1 MRSCHFGFKERR
13 VTVYFLIHKFHHQST
28 EVCVIVCIRKQTLQS
43 MDSED
48 SEQQIS
54 VTHQLPGR
62 QLPPAPVEA
71 VIRFGYLPDVVWP
84 IYRQLVSTGSL
95 RDDVIQSDSDAA
107 GGASGDA
114 RPHRHVM
121 AAALL
126 LASVENIVSSQ
137 FSDSLTGNGVSRSR
151 AAVTR
156 CGRVPK
162 DQAGAGDL
170 EGDGPEP
177 SPRSANRPE
186 GVQDVEHAAHDE
198 SPAARETTTMKPVT
212 LTPQPLPPSPPPPPP
227 PTTTSTPAPTTTN
240 ASGATTPG
248 VTTTTALGVMTAGA
262 STSTPSSTTAASSAD
277 GVEDTPGAESGT
289 TTATSTPTLSGVAT
303 AIPDE
308 VPRLQTSSV
317 TVDPTRHVTAAAS
330 RSSATTPNREDL
342 SEDRAR
348 ERRHQ
353 LERLRALQAENR
365 RLKARKVCRQCR
377 QRPVALTFLPCGHFC
392 FCQECGSSF
401 SSCPLCRKTI
411 LADVR
416 TFVS

>member
-1 MRSCHFGFKERR
+1 M
-13 VTVYFLIHKFHHQST
+13 
-28 EVCVIVCIRKQTLQS
+28 IVCIRQKTLQS
-43 MDSED
+43 MDSEGY
-48 SEQQIS
+48 EQQIS

-71 VIRFGYLPDVVWP
+71 VIRFGYPSDVVWP
-84 IYRQLVSTGSL
+84 IYQQLVSTGSFH
-95 RDDVIQSDSDAA
+95 DVIQSDSDAA

-126 LASVENIVSSQ
+126 LASVENIVRSQ
-137 FSDSLTGNGVSRSR
+137 FSDSLTGNDVSRSR

-156 CGRVPK
+156 CGGVPK
-162 DQAGAGDL
+162 GQAGAGDL

-177 SPRSANRPE
+177 PPRSANRPE
-186 GVQDVEHAAHDE
+186 GVEDVDHSAHDE
-198 SPAARETTTMKPVT
+198 SPAARETTTLTSTPVT
-212 LTPQPLPPSPPPPPP
+212 LTPLPPPPP
-227 PTTTSTPAPTTTN
+227 PTTTN
-240 ASGATTPG
+240 ASGATAPG
-248 VTTTTALGVMTAGA
+248 VTTTTASGVMTAGA
-262 STSTPSSTTAASSAD
+262 STSTPSATTAAPSA
-277 GVEDTPGAESGT
+277 GRVEDTLGAESGT
-289 TTATSTPTLSGVAT
+289 TTATSTPTSSGVAT

-308 VPRLQTSSV
+308 VPRLQTSSD
-317 TVDPTRHVTAAAS
+317 TVDPTRHVTAQ
-330 RSSATTPNREDL
+330 SSAATPTRGDL
-342 SEDRAR
+342 SEDKER
-348 ERRHQ
+348 ERRRQ
-353 LERLRALQAENR
+353 LERLRALRAENR

-401 SSCPLCRKTI
+401 HSCPLCRKTI

>member
-1 MRSCHFGFKERR
+1 M
-13 VTVYFLIHKFHHQST
+13 
-28 EVCVIVCIRKQTLQS
+28 
-43 MDSED
+43 
-48 SEQQIS
+48 
-54 VTHQLPGR
+54 
-62 QLPPAPVEA
+62 
-71 VIRFGYLPDVVWP
+71 
-84 IYRQLVSTGSL
+84 
-95 RDDVIQSDSDAA
+95 
-107 GGASGDA
+107 
-114 RPHRHVM
+114 
-121 AAALL
+121 L

-137 FSDSLTGNGVSRSR
+137 FSDSLTENDVSRSR

-198 SPAARETTTMKPVT
+198 SPAARETTTLKPVT

-227 PTTTSTPAPTTTN
+227 PATTSTPPPTTTN
-240 ASGATTPG
+240 ASGATTHG

-262 STSTPSSTTAASSAD
+262 STSTPSSTTAASSAG

-289 TTATSTPTLSGVAT
+289 TTATSTPTSSGVAT
-303 AIPDE
+303 AVPDE
-308 VPRLQTSSV
+308 VPRLQTSSD
-317 TVDPTRHVTAAAS
+317 TVDPTRHVTPAS
-330 RSSATTPNREDL
+330 RSSAATPNREDL
-342 SEDRAR
+342 SEDKAR
-348 ERRHQ
+348 ERRRQ
-353 LERLRALQAENR
+353 LERLRALRAENR

-377 QRPVALTFLPCGHFC
+377 QRPVALTFLPCGHLC